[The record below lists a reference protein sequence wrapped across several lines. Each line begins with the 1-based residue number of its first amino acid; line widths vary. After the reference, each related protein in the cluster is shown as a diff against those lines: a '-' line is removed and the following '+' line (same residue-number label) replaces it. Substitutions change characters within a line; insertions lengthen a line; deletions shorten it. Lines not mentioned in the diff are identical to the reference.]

1 MPHTLSQQDR
11 INELE
16 ERLWDAANELR
27 ANSKLK
33 SSEYSVT
40 VLGPDADAG
49 LATYIDEWLPPGG
62 DGALPRE

>member
-27 ANSKLK
+27 ANSKFK

-40 VLGPDADAG
+40 VLAPDADADFV
-49 LATYIDEWLPPGG
+49 TYIDEWLPPGG
-62 DGALPRE
+62 DGALPWE